1 MPFAL
6 GTTMTIL
13 LLDNYDSF
21 TYNLYDYLQQ
31 AGADCTVV
39 RNDAL
44 ELLAFEP
51 GDFDGV
57 VLSPGPKRP
66 QDAGMLPR
74 LIAAWHQRLP
84 MLGICLG
91 MQALGEFF
99 GARLVKSEPPMHG
112 KTSTVRHNG
121 HPMFTGIP
129 MLFSAMRYHSL
140 ILQNLQKTPL
150 NGVAYTDDG
159 ALMALA
165 HRELPLWGVQFHPE
179 SILTESGLQLIT
191 NWVEYVHR
199 SAPNPLRP
207 VFAPC

>member
-1 MPFAL
+1 
-6 GTTMTIL
+6 MTIL

-57 VLSPGPKRP
+57 VLSPGPRRP
-66 QDAGMLPR
+66 KDAGMMPQ

-99 GARLVKSEPPMHG
+99 GASLVKSKIPMHG
-112 KTSTVRHNG
+112 KTSQVRHAG
-121 HPMFTGIP
+121 HPLFNGIP
-129 MLFSAMRYHSL
+129 TQFSAMRYHSL
-140 ILQNLQKTPL
+140 ILENLDGTAL
-150 NGVAYTDDG
+150 DGIAYTDDKT
-159 ALMALA
+159 LMALA
-165 HRELPLWGVQFHPE
+165 HQRLPLLGVQFHPE
-179 SILTESGLQLIT
+179 SILTEAGLQLIK
-191 NWVEYVHR
+191 NWVASVHR
-199 SAPNPLRP
+199 RITDRP
-207 VFAPC
+207 KLTLAAC

>member
-1 MPFAL
+1 MA
-6 GTTMTIL
+6 IL

-74 LIAAWHQRLP
+74 LIAAWNQRLP
-84 MLGICLG
+84 ILGICLG

-99 GARLVKSEPPMHG
+99 GARLVKSGLPMHG
-112 KTSTVRHNG
+112 KTSPVRHNG
-121 HPMFTGIP
+121 HPLFAGIP
-129 MLFSAMRYHSL
+129 IVFSAMRYHSL
-140 ILQNLQKTPL
+140 VLQNLEKTPL
-150 NGVAYTDDG
+150 NGIAYSDDG
-159 ALMALA
+159 TLMALE

-179 SILTESGLQLIT
+179 SILTESGLQLII

-199 SAPNPLRP
+199 RTPNQPPP
-207 VFAPC
+207 VCASC

>member
-1 MPFAL
+1 
-6 GTTMTIL
+6 MTIL

-66 QDAGMLPR
+66 QDAGMMPL

-91 MQALGEFF
+91 MQALGTFF
-99 GARLVKSEPPMHG
+99 GASLIKSDPPLHG
-112 KTSTVRHNG
+112 KTSLVRHNG
-121 HPMFTGIP
+121 HPLFEGVPIV
-129 MLFSAMRYHSL
+129 FSAMRYHSL
-140 ILQNLQKTPL
+140 ALQSLRKTPL
-150 NGVAYTDDG
+150 IGTAYTNDG
-159 ALMALA
+159 TLMALA
-165 HRELPLWGVQFHPE
+165 HRKLPLWGVQFHPE
-179 SILTESGLQLIT
+179 SILTESGLQLIK
-191 NWVEYVHR
+191 NWVEYVR
-199 SAPNPLRP
+199 SSALNQAAPALT
-207 VFAPC
+207 PC